1 MFRTQMF
8 QSRSRNEEITLVLAP
23 AGLYLSLDIGIL
35 VVAEFIPE
43 YEYVDFLFVMKSER
57 NFYLR

>member
-1 MFRTQMF
+1 MF